1 MFKFMLYKLY
11 NFKDNC
17 LESINN
23 LFVGGTENILNNEF
37 FLEEIKNELCEKIA
51 EILNI
56 VEHKDN
62 YINKSLDK

>member
-51 EILNI
+51 KILNRT
-56 VEHKDN
+56 
-62 YINKSLDK
+62 